1 MNHFGRWTLLPLFAA
16 LIVPAAFA
24 GTHNSP
30 EAWLDRMN
38 VALRTLNYE
47 GTFIYIHGDHLETM
61 QITHRADAKGGIERL
76 VSLTGPKREV
86 VRDHKNV
93 KCILPESHS
102 VLVERRY
109 AAAHFPAAVPAAVH
123 AAKLTAYY
131 SFKDLGQDRIAG
143 YKCRVISI
151 KPRDPYRYGYKLWL
165 DARTAMLLRSDL
177 VTRAGRTVE
186 RVMFTSLRYPRS
198 IPDAALRATEIGPGY
213 TWNIQGDSEKPAPGE
228 KHHSWKAARLPP
240 GFVLSL
246 SDVQRVAGVTQPVQ
260 HLVYSDGLATVSV
273 FAEAARADR
282 QSLIGPAH
290 MGAVNAFGRQV
301 GGYHITV
308 VGEVPRTTV
317 ELIAQSMQLQPR

>member
-1 MNHFGRWTLLPLFAA
+1 MKHFCRWMLLPLFAA
-16 LIVPAAFA
+16 LSVPAAFA
-24 GTHNSP
+24 GTHHGA

-47 GTFIYIHGDHLETM
+47 GTFVYIHGDHLETM
-61 QITHRADAKGGIERL
+61 QIIHRADAKGGIERL

-86 VRDHKNV
+86 VRDHKDV

-123 AAKLTAYY
+123 AAKLAAYY
-131 SFKDLGQDRIAG
+131 SFKDLGRGRIAG

-151 KPRDPYRYGYKLWL
+151 APRDAYRYGYKLWL

-177 VTRAGRTVE
+177 VTRAGRIVE

-198 IPDAALRATEIGPGY
+198 IPEAALKPTEIGPGY

-228 KHHSWKAARLPP
+228 EPRSWKAAHLPP

-246 SDVQRVAGVTQPVQ
+246 DDVQRVAGVAQPVQ

-273 FAEAARADR
+273 FAEAAPVDR

-301 GGYHITV
+301 GSYHITV
-308 VGEVPRTTV
+308 VGEVPPTTV
-317 ELIAQSMQLQPR
+317 ERIARFMQLQPR